1 MATTIVSG
9 LVDTADPLAAE
20 LKVDMRDKLAMLD
33 PDTSQF
39 STMLMKL
46 PSERANSFKIEWLE
60 DRLIPRTTA
69 LTASA
74 ASDVTN
80 FAVTANTGSY
90 FKVGDLA
97 RLVNTGEA
105 VRVTGVAASSITV
118 VRAIG
123 AVTAASAQSTAD
135 GGIVILGG
143 SNEQGATLPTA
154 LGTQRVGAYNY
165 TQIIRNAWRF
175 TRTATETGFY
185 AGSLLG
191 KERKKKASEHK
202 TDIENTLF
210 FGARSYSA
218 GTNNPRHTS
227 GGLIEFISTNT
238 TSASTLDKGTF
249 NDFMRTG
256 LQSGSS
262 NKVLFAAPIVAQV
275 ISEFL
280 GDNWVRATP
289 GESVW
294 GAKVDAY
301 ISGIYGTNVPVVTK
315 RQWGA
320 YGALTANFYS
330 TKAFLVDMENVQLA
344 PLHDSELLR
353 NRQANDADEIAEEY
367 LCELSLRVELEST
380 HALLDDVVG

>member
-1 MATTIVSG
+1 MPTTILSG
-9 LVDTADPLAAE
+9 LVDTADPVSSE
-20 LKVDMRDKLAMLD
+20 LKVDMRDQLSMLD

-46 PSERANSFKIEWLE
+46 PQERAQSFKVEWLE

-69 LTASA
+69 LSVSATSVDTAIG
-74 ASDVTN
+74 
-80 FAVTANTGSY
+80 VTAGTGSY
-90 FKVGDLA
+90 FKVGDIA
-97 RLVNTGEA
+97 RFVNTGEA
-105 VRVTGVAASSITV
+105 VRVTTVATGALTV
-118 VRAIG
+118 VRGIG
-123 AVTAASAQSTAD
+123 AVTAASAQTTAD
-135 GGIVILGG
+135 GGVVIVSS
-143 SNEQGATLPTA
+143 SNEQGATMPTA
-154 LGTQRVGAYNY
+154 LGTQRVAAYNY
-165 TQIIRNAWRF
+165 TSIIRNAWRF
-175 TRTATETGFY
+175 TRTATETGWY

-210 FGARSYSA
+210 FGARSYSS
-218 GTNNPRHTS
+218 GTNNPRHS
-227 GGLIEFISTNT
+227 AGGLIEYITTNT

-256 LQSGSS
+256 LQNGSS
-262 NKVLFAAPIVAQV
+262 NKVLFASPIVAQV
-275 ISEFL
+275 VSEFL
-280 GDNWVRATP
+280 TDNWVMAPPNT
-289 GESVW
+289 SVW

-301 ISGIYGTNVPVVTK
+301 ISAVYGTNIPVVVK

-353 NRQANDADEIAEEY
+353 NRQANDADEVAEEY
-367 LCELSLRVELEST
+367 LAELSLRVELEAT